1 MPSDRPSGRQL
12 VALKDQIVGTFND
25 SHWRE
30 LGTLTDTLELV
41 TQHPRLLRSLS
52 WGDPDYE
59 GHVLETIKDIIDA
72 DPVNC
77 AILCDYVA
85 RKCPEGG
92 ELVSCDDNGARR
104 IVFSPMVFKI
114 PSEKPDINLVSVMMP
129 FDAAMR
135 PVYNTIKAAAEATGF
150 KCRRADDIWND
161 STVIQDVFSLIF
173 QSYIVVCDFTG
184 KNPNV
189 FYEAGIAHTLGKHVI
204 PITQNPEH
212 IPFDLRHHR
221 YAQYLNNAEGRD
233 VLQKEMENRLTV
245 LRKKQSLV
253 NWA

>member
-1 MPSDRPSGRQL
+1 MLTDRPSGRQL
-12 VALKDQIVGTFND
+12 VALKNQIVNGFND

-30 LGTLTDTLELV
+30 LGALTETFEMV

-59 GHVLETIKDIIDA
+59 GCVLEMIKNIIDS
-72 DPVNC
+72 DPNNY
-77 AILCDYVA
+77 AILLDYVS
-85 RKCPEGG
+85 RTCPEGG
-92 ELVSCDDNGARR
+92 EFVSSEDEGARR
-104 IVFSPMVFKI
+104 IVFSPMVFKV
-114 PSEKPDINLVSVMMP
+114 PGEKPCIDLMSVMMP
-129 FDAAMR
+129 FDGSMR
-135 PVYNTIKAAAEATGF
+135 AVYDTIKAAATATGYEC
-150 KCRRADDIWND
+150 KRADDIWND

-221 YAQYLNNAEGRD
+221 YAQYLDNSEGREG
-233 VLQKEMENRLTV
+233 LQKELEDRLNV
-245 LRKKQSLV
+245 LTKKKTLA
-253 NWA
+253 NWT